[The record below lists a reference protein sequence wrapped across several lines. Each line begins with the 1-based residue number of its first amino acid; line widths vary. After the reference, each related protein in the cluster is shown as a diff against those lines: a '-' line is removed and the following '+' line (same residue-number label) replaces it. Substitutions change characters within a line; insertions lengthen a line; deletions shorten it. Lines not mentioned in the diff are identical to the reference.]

1 MNTRVHT
8 VSWVYIVSWVIK
20 FKKLNELK
28 KPKKLFRRNGLRNQ
42 NPPSPPFSKGGMGGL
57 LLLFALCP
65 LLIFVCGCGGGP
77 KYYTKPNFEL
87 NNIKRVAVLPFDN
100 FTSDEYAGEKIRK
113 PVITELLSRGIDVI
127 EPGEVT
133 KVLRELKIK
142 SLSFINITDIQNL
155 GKTLGVET
163 VMMGSVEAF
172 GISKGISVS
181 YPEVSI
187 NLMLVEASSGN
198 IIWSIWHTAGGPNF
212 WTRHFGAE
220 GITLS
225 EAANKVVKEAIDT
238 LF

>member
-1 MNTRVHT
+1 MITKSIGHRAK
-8 VSWVYIVSWVIK
+8 SIEY
-20 FKKLNELK
+20 KKKGSLLSI
-28 KPKKLFRRNGLRNQ
+28 L
-42 NPPSPPFSKGGMGGL
+42 SSK
-57 LLLFALCP
+57 LFALSYLLIALCS
-65 LLIFVCGCGGGP
+65 LLIFSCGCGGGP

-155 GKTLGVET
+155 GKTLGVEVET

-187 NLMLVEASSGN
+187 NLRLVEASSGN
-198 IIWSIWHTAGGPNF
+198 IMWSIWHTAGGPNF

>member
-1 MNTRVHT
+1 MLAKGKRQNSVKATAT
-8 VSWVYIVSWVIK
+8 MPVSVTLSGNV
-20 FKKLNELK
+20 K
-28 KPKKLFRRNGLRNQ
+28 KPQDVADYRNGLRNL
-42 NPPSPPFSKGGMGGL
+42 SHFMFIAIIS
-57 LLLFALCP
+57 
-65 LLIFVCGCGGGP
+65 LLIFTLGCGGGP

-87 NNIKRVAVLPFDN
+87 NNIKRVAVLPFNN
-100 FTSDEYAGEKIRK
+100 FTSDEYAAEKIRK
-113 PVITELLSRGIDVI
+113 SVITELLSRGIDVI

-142 SLSFINITDIQNL
+142 SFSFINITDIQNL

-198 IIWSIWHTAGGPNF
+198 IIWSIWHTVGGPSF